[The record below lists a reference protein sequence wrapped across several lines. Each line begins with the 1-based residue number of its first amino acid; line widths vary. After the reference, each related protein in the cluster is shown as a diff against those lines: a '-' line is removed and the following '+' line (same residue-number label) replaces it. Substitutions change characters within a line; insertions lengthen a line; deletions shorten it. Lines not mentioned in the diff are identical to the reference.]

1 MKLVASKL
9 MSSGTAKGPYWRKQH
24 SCVAR
29 TVKFREGNRKATT
42 CAAVIATAVFSSSY
56 AKAETSWDWFGEIY
70 LWGASLGG
78 ETTSG
83 SSVDVSFGSLLDNL
97 KLGGMAAV
105 KAEQQRWTLFADL
118 LYLDV
123 SDSENGSL
131 DLGSGPIS
139 ASVEVD
145 ARSFISTF
153 GAAYTLSETPTS
165 KVSALGGA
173 RYLWLDSELDASVGG
188 SSERISDTEST
199 WDAVVGITGDFDLSD
214 RWYLVYY
221 ADVGAGQSD
230 LTWQALLA
238 AHYRLEKFDLSFGYR
253 YLEWN
258 LRDFGSFDKL
268 DVSGPFIGARF
279 KF

>member
-1 MKLVASKL
+1 MASA
-9 MSSGTAKGPYWRKQH
+9 TAKGLSWRKRL
-24 SCVAR
+24 SDIVR
-29 TVKFREGNRKATT
+29 TGKFRDEKRKTAT
-42 CAAVIATAVFSSSY
+42 CAAVFATAVFSSSH
-56 AKAETSWDWFGEIY
+56 AQAETSWDWFGEIY

-83 SSVDVSFGSLLDNL
+83 SSIDVSFGSLLDNL

-131 DLGSGPIS
+131 DLGSGPMS
-139 ASVEVD
+139 ASVDVD
-145 ARSFISTF
+145 ARAFISTI
-153 GAAYTLSETPTS
+153 GAAYALSETPTS
-165 KVSALGGA
+165 KVMALGGA
-173 RYLWLDSELDASVGG
+173 RYLWLDSEIDASVG
-188 SSERISDTEST
+188 SSSASVSDTESA
-199 WDAVVGITGDFDLSD
+199 WDAVIGITGDLDLSE

-238 AHYRLEKFDLSFGYR
+238 AHYRFEKLDLSIGYR

-258 LRDFGSFDKL
+258 LGDFGPFDKL
-268 DVSGPFIGARF
+268 DVSGPFMGARF